1 MAVFLSPVGGVAAQF
16 FTNTGAVLTGGKLY
30 TYAAGTTT
38 PAVTFTNSGGGTYHT
53 NPIVLDAA
61 GRVSGSGEIWLADGV
76 SYKFVLKDSND
87 VLIATYDNIV
97 GINASFSN
105 FIANQEIQT
114 ATANQTVFTLLNTY
128 VPGANTL
135 SVFVD
140 GVNQYG
146 PGAQYAYLETNSNT
160 VTFVSGLHVGASVK
174 FTTVQSL
181 TSTQATTAALVSYNE
196 GGTGAVTTTVQAKL
210 RQYVSV
216 FDFMS
221 AAQIA
226 DVQANTALLDVTAA
240 IQAAINDATNVYFPA
255 GTYSVNAQISLKS
268 GLMLTGTPSSIIKL
282 ASAVTPYVLRGDSLS
297 NVVIENLTI
306 LGNGI
311 SGFSTI
317 YISNSSNV
325 LVQNCKI
332 TKSGATA
339 LYFAVCSFVKVENCE
354 LSENYYY
361 GLEFR
366 DCDGCK
372 AIANL
377 CYGNG
382 NTGVAS
388 SGGGRGIML
397 WRSRGSY
404 IAGNR
409 FVANT
414 EYGFRIYSE
423 AADTATSNFNVVTGN
438 VFADNIRCDL
448 VLYDEGA
455 AFSFVAHNVI
465 SDNVI
470 YRTVDTTDLNSACI
484 LHGDFN
490 TYVNNH
496 IVKTGAFGTDCGFNF
511 FNANYCTISNCS
523 VYNMDVAFSTSSS
536 SNITIDNCFGNVVG
550 KGLTIPT
557 TGIIVRNSKFLH
569 GGAGATDICIDN
581 TPATGKNFYENNYIS
596 GFYQGITLA
605 DQAVAIF
612 GNTTVGSTN
621 FGLRKTGNVTAT
633 IDAANNSWDSANP
646 FLLSAYSR
654 TGSTHDQAVIKYTG
668 APTALT
674 WTRGDTAWNEEPAVG
689 SPIGWMCTVAG
700 TPGTWVAMQN
710 L

>member
-16 FTNTGAVLTGGKLY
+16 FTNTGAVLTGGKIY

-61 GRVSGSGEIWLADGV
+61 GRVSGSGEIWLADGI

-97 GINASFSN
+97 GINSN
-105 FIANQEIQT
+105 FTNFLANQEIQT
-114 ATANQTVFTLLNTY
+114 ATANQTVFTLLNSY
-128 VPGANTL
+128 VPNANTL

-146 PGAQYAYLETNSNT
+146 PGAQYAYLETNANT

-181 TSTQATTAALVSYNE
+181 TSTQATSAALVSYNE

-221 AAQIA
+221 TAQIA
-226 DVQANTALLDVTAA
+226 DVQANTALVDVTAA

-255 GTYSVNAQISLKS
+255 GTYRVNAQITVKS

-282 ASAVTPYVLRGDSLS
+282 ASAVTPFVLRGDSLS
-297 NVVIENLTI
+297 NIVIENLTF
-306 LGNGI
+306 LGNGA
-311 SGFSTI
+311 SGNSTV

-332 TKSGATA
+332 TKSGSNA
-339 LYFAVCSFVKVENCE
+339 LYFVGCSFVKVENCE

-377 CYGNG
+377 CFGNG

-397 WRSRGSY
+397 WRTRGSY

-423 AADTATSNFNVVTGN
+423 AADTTTSNFNVVTGN
-438 VFADNIRCDL
+438 VFADNTRCDL

-455 AFSFVAHNVI
+455 AFSFVANNVI

-470 YRTVDTTDLNSACI
+470 YRTVDTTDLNSVCV
-484 LHGDFN
+484 LQGDYN
-490 TYVNNH
+490 NYVNNH
-496 IVKTGAFGTDCGFNF
+496 IIKSGAFGTDCGFNF

-536 SNITIDNCFGNVVG
+536 SHITIDNCSGNVIG

-557 TGIIVRNSKFLH
+557 TNIIVRNSKFVH
-569 GGAGATDICIDN
+569 GGAGVTDICIDN

-621 FGLRKTGNVTAT
+621 AGLRKTGNVTAT
-633 IDAANNSWDSANP
+633 IEAANNSWDTANP

-668 APTALT
+668 APVALT
-674 WTRGDTAWNEEPAVG
+674 WTRGDTVWNEEPAVG

-700 TPGTWVAMQN
+700 TPGTWVAMAN

>member
-1 MAVFLSPVGGVAAQF
+1 MAVNLSLFAGAGAQF
-16 FTNTGAVLTGGKLY
+16 FNNSGVILSGGLVY

-38 PAVTFTNSGGGTYHT
+38 PQTAYTTSSGSTAHA
-53 NPIVLDAA
+53 NPIVLDSA
-61 GRVSGSGEIWLADGV
+61 GRVPSGGEIWLTDAV
-76 SYKFVLKDSND
+76 AYKFVLQTSTA
-87 VLIATYDNIV
+87 VLIATYDNV
-97 GINASFSN
+97 TGNASGIYAAFAASSGSSLVG
-105 FIANQEIQT
+105 FI
-114 ATANQTVFTLLNTY
+114 
-128 VPGANTL
+128 
-135 SVFVD
+135 
-140 GVNQYG
+140 
-146 PGAQYAYLETNSNT
+146 
-160 VTFVSGLHVGASVK
+160 
-174 FTTVQSL
+174 
-181 TSTQATTAALVSYNE
+181 QA
-196 GGTGAVTTTVQAKL
+196 GTGAVATTVQAKL

-216 FDFMS
+216 KDFG
-221 AAQIA
+221 AVG
-226 DVQANTALLDVTAA
+226 DGVTNDTAA
-240 IQAAINDATNVYFPA
+240 IQAAITAAYNVYFPD
-255 GTYSVNAQISLKS
+255 GTYLVNAQINLKS

-282 ASAVTPYVLRGDSLS
+282 ASAVTPYVFRGDTLS
-297 NVVIENLTI
+297 NIVIENLTI

-339 LYFAVCSFVKVENCE
+339 LYFVGCSFVKVENCE

-377 CYGNG
+377 CYLNG
-382 NTGVAS
+382 NTGVAT

-397 WRSRGSY
+397 WRTRSSY

-409 FVANT
+409 FIANT

-423 AADTATSNFNVVTGN
+423 AADTTTSNYNVVTGN
-438 VFADNIRCDL
+438 VFLDNTRVDL

-455 AFSFVAHNVI
+455 AFSFVANNVI

-470 YRTVDTTDLNSACI
+470 YRTVDTTDINSVCV

-496 IVKTGAFGTDCGFNF
+496 IIKSGAFGTDCGFNF

-536 SNITIDNCFGNVVG
+536 SNITIDNCFGNSVG

-557 TGIIVRNSKFLH
+557 EGIIVRNSKFLH

-581 TPATGKNFYENNYIS
+581 TPATGKNFYEGNYIS

-605 DQAVAIF
+605 DQAVTIF
-612 GNTTVGSTN
+612 RNTTVGTTN
-621 FGLRKTGNVTAT
+621 AGLRKTGNVTST
-633 IDAANNSWDSANP
+633 IEAANNSWDNANP
-646 FLLSAYSR
+646 FILSAYAR

-668 APTALT
+668 APTILS
-674 WTRGDTAWNEEPAVG
+674 WTRGDQAWNEEPTVG
-689 SPIGWMCTVAG
+689 QPIGWICTVAG
-700 TPGTWVAMQN
+700 TPGTWVAMAN